1 MGFFCLFGGPIANRI
16 GLKWTL
22 VLGAVGYPVYS
33 AGLYT
38 NNRYVRFPSVCVLAA
53 DIDNAHRET
62 SGSFLLV
69 LSPAVYQLDYSG
81 PQKEPSLWVILHRPS
96 VEST

>member
-38 NNRYVRFPSVCVLAA
+38 NNRYVRS
-53 DIDNAHRET
+53 
-62 SGSFLLV
+62 
-69 LSPAVYQLDYSG
+69 
-81 PQKEPSLWVILHRPS
+81 SL
-96 VEST
+96 

>member
-38 NNRYVRFPSVCVLAA
+38 NNRYVCKCFAPMLNF
-53 DIDNAHRET
+53 DGH
-62 SGSFLLV
+62 
-69 LSPAVYQLDYSG
+69 
-81 PQKEPSLWVILHRPS
+81 
-96 VEST
+96 